1 MPARIHIKK
10 EMQQVKTDLLHF
22 SRGDHFMLA
31 SSVLLGLAAEAA
43 GEAPGKGIKYVL
55 SWSKRLDCFAKQDP
69 GRARQSN

>member
-43 GEAPGKGIKYVL
+43 GEAPGNGRNNINYYSL
-55 SWSKRLDCFAKQDP
+55 SLRRWVYSQ
-69 GRARQSN
+69 NV